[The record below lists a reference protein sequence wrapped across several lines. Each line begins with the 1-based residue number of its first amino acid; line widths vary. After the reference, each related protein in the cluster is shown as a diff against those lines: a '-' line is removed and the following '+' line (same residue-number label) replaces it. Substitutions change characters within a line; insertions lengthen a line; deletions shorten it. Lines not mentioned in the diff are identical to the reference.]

1 MFPVLTQKNKYII
14 DKIIDIIN
22 IQTKELEKATAT
34 WLDDEM
40 ESDEAMEKLL
50 NKKVYRLKKVFGNS
64 LGDISYHYG
73 ATKIVFQM
81 DLLPIVIKIPLSHKY
96 LTGCIN
102 DNYLEDEICFCEML
116 RDDNEEELLD
126 VFAEIKFYKI
136 KKGISYY
143 LQGVIGT
150 PTAYAST
157 IEASKEARNFINN
170 KKRNIVNCYFE
181 RDWLAKIYDIYGE
194 LFLNKFTSYLE
205 SNRQVDYVANLLE
218 DMHGLN
224 YGYDVEGRPI
234 IFDYAGFNS

>member
-1 MFPVLTQKNKYII
+1 MFPVITQRDKYII
-14 DKIIDIIN
+14 DKIIDVIN
-22 IQTKELEKATAT
+22 IQKKELEKATAI

-40 ESDEAMEKLL
+40 ESDEAMEELL
-50 NKKVYRLKKVFGNS
+50 NNKVYRLEKVFGNS
-64 LGDISYHYG
+64 LGDINYHYG

-81 DLLPIVIKIPLSHKY
+81 DLLPVVIKIPLSYKY

-116 RDDNEEELLD
+116 KDDNEEELLN
-126 VFAEIKFYKI
+126 VFAEIKFYKS
-136 KKGISYY
+136 KKGINYY
-143 LQGVIGT
+143 LQGAVET
-150 PTAYAST
+150 LTAYAN
-157 IEASKEARNFINN
+157 IETSKEAKNFINN

-181 RDWLAKIYDIYGE
+181 QKWLAKVYDIYGE

-205 SNRQVDYVANLLE
+205 SNRHLDYVSNLLG
-218 DMHGLN
+218 DMHELN

>member
-22 IQTKELEKATAT
+22 IQTKELEKATAI

-40 ESDEAMEKLL
+40 NSDEAMEELL

-64 LGDISYHYG
+64 LGHINYYYG

-81 DLLPIVIKIPLSHKY
+81 DLLPVVIKIPLSHKY

-116 RDDNEEELLD
+116 RDDNEEELLN
-126 VFAEIKFYKI
+126 VFAEIKFYKR
-136 KKGISYY
+136 KKDISYY

-157 IEASKEARNFINN
+157 IDASQKARNYINRKPSRAN
-170 KKRNIVNCYFE
+170 RYFE
-181 RDWLAKIYDIYGE
+181 QEWLAKVYDIYGE

-205 SNRQVDYVANLLE
+205 SNRHLDYVANLLE
-218 DMHGLN
+218 DMHKLN

>member
-34 WLDDEM
+34 WLDNEM
-40 ESDEAMEKLL
+40 ESDKAMEKLL
-50 NKKVYRLKKVFGNS
+50 NNKVYRLKKVFGNS
-64 LGDISYHYG
+64 LGDINYHYG

-126 VFAEIKFYKI
+126 VFAEIKFYKS

-150 PTAYAST
+150 PTAYASA
-157 IEASKEARNFINN
+157 IEVSNKARNYINRKPSSAN
-170 KKRNIVNCYFE
+170 RYFE
-181 RDWLAKIYDIYGE
+181 QKWLAKVYDIYGE

-205 SNRQVDYVANLLE
+205 SNIHLDYVANLLG
-218 DMHGLN
+218 DMHELN

-234 IFDYAGFNS
+234 IFDYGGFNS

>member
-1 MFPVLTQKNKYII
+1 MFPVITQKNKYII
-14 DKIIDIIN
+14 DKIIDVIN
-22 IQTKELEKATAT
+22 IQKKELEKATAI

-40 ESDEAMEKLL
+40 KSDEAMEELL
-50 NKKVYRLKKVFGNS
+50 NNKVYRLKKVFGNS
-64 LGDISYHYG
+64 LGDINYHYG

-81 DLLPIVIKIPLSHKY
+81 DLLPVVIKIPLSYKY

-116 RDDNEEELLD
+116 RDDNEEELLN
-126 VFAEIKFYKI
+126 VFAEIKFYKS
-136 KKGISYY
+136 KKGINYY
-143 LQGVIGT
+143 LQEVIGT
-150 PTAYAST
+150 LTAYAD
-157 IEASKEARNFINN
+157 IETSKEARNYINS
-170 KKRNIVNCYFE
+170 KKCSGINHYFE
-181 RDWLAKIYDIYGE
+181 QKWLAKVYDIYGE

-205 SNRQVDYVANLLE
+205 SNRHLDYVSNLLE

>member
-14 DKIIDIIN
+14 DKIIDVIN

-50 NKKVYRLKKVFGNS
+50 NNKVYRLRKVFGNS
-64 LGDISYHYG
+64 LGDINYHYG

-81 DLLPIVIKIPLSHKY
+81 DLLPVVIKIPLSYKY

-126 VFAEIKFYKI
+126 VFAEIKFYKR
-136 KKGISYY
+136 KKGINYY

-157 IEASKEARNFINN
+157 IKASKEARNYINS
-170 KKRNIVNCYFE
+170 KKYTGVNCYFARE
-181 RDWLAKIYDIYGE
+181 WLAKVYDIYGE
-194 LFLNKFTSYLE
+194 LLLNKFTSYLE
-205 SNRQVDYVANLLE
+205 SNRHLDYVANLLG
-218 DMHGLN
+218 DMHELN

>member
-1 MFPVLTQKNKYII
+1 MFPVLTQENKYII

-22 IQTKELEKATAT
+22 IQAKELEKATAI

-40 ESDEAMEKLL
+40 NSDEAMEELL
-50 NKKVYRLKKVFGNS
+50 NNKVYRLRKVFGNS
-64 LGDISYHYG
+64 LGDINYYYG

-81 DLLPIVIKIPLSHKY
+81 DLLPVVIKIPLSCKY

-126 VFAEIKFYKI
+126 VFAEIKFYKR
-136 KKGISYY
+136 KKSISYY

-157 IEASKEARNFINN
+157 IEASNKARNYINR
-170 KKRNIVNCYFE
+170 KPSGAKRYFE
-181 RDWLAKIYDIYGE
+181 QEWLAKVYDIYGE

-205 SNRQVDYVANLLE
+205 SNRHLDYVANLLE
-218 DMHGLN
+218 DMHKLN